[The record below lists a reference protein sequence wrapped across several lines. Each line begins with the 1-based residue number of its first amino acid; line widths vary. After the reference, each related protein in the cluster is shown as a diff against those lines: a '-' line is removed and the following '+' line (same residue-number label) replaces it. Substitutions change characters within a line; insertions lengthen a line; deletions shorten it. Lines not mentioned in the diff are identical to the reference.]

1 MKCEMFENHLDGYFD
16 GSLSE
21 LERQSM
27 EEHMQACPECR
38 REYEAQ
44 KLLLEELR
52 HLDDGVTAPPDLVSG
67 AMERIRRER
76 QPRKRRAAYWLGGAA
91 AAALCLT
98 LALGTL
104 LGALSG
110 SLLPA
115 RLLSALNVAL
125 YGMFLAVVIPPS
137 RGNAVLAGV
146 VLISMALS
154 ALFAWL
160 PVLNELSSGFTIILL
175 TILIA
180 GGAAW
185 LFPVKEDAPPS

>member
-1 MKCEMFENHLDGYFD
+1 MQCEMFENHLDGYFD

-76 QPRKRRAAYWLGGAA
+76 QPRKRRAAGKEEGVGEESPVDGGKDAVPAA
-91 AAALCLT
+91 A
-98 LALGTL
+98 GEP
-104 LGALSG
+104 GHHS
-110 SLLPA
+110 
-115 RLLSALNVAL
+115 
-125 YGMFLAVVIPPS
+125 
-137 RGNAVLAGV
+137 
-146 VLISMALS
+146 
-154 ALFAWL
+154 
-160 PVLNELSSGFTIILL
+160 
-175 TILIA
+175 
-180 GGAAW
+180 
-185 LFPVKEDAPPS
+185 